1 MAAAVVS
8 VAKPMERFAMVEV
21 LYVSQFMAY
30 DVANQ
35 VFRIQHKYAAQIYIP
50 VAGAISKRLLAVR
63 Y

>member
-1 MAAAVVS
+1 
-8 VAKPMERFAMVEV
+8 MVKV